1 MDIMLGWLTVLP
13 FLIIWLHILAAVVWI
28 GGMLFLSI
36 IAAPVLR
43 QVTPPLLRR
52 NLFRAMARRFRALG
66 CTCIGILILTGI
78 GNVMHHGEI
87 PQGSPYQK
95 VLHIKL
101 GLVVALVGLSILH
114 DFVIGPRAGKAL
126 SRDGLPPAGA
136 DRIMV
141 VLAPWMGRINLVLG
155 VVILLLAAGLTRSH

>member
-1 MDIMLGWLTVLP
+1 MWP
-13 FLIIWLHILAAVVWI
+13 FLIIWLHILAAVIWV

-43 QVTPPLLRR
+43 QVTPPLIQQD
-52 NLFRAMARRFRALG
+52 LFGAMARRFRAVGWACL
-66 CTCIGILILTGI
+66 GILILTGI
-78 GNVMHHGEI
+78 SNVMYHGEMA
-87 PQGSPYQK
+87 QDNPYQT
-95 VLHIKL
+95 VLHIKVGLVLTVL
-101 GLVVALVGLSILH
+101 GLSTLH
-114 DFVIGPRAGKAL
+114 DFLIAPRASRAL

-141 VLAPWMGRINLVLG
+141 LLAPWLGRINLVLG